1 MAQPTRHR
9 PVLREPPK
17 PGAPTPGA
25 EAGGDTGAG
34 AVAHCR
40 GERTGARAVGDGLA
54 GAPRTRT
61 LSARDPASTLLATDP
76 ETNTRPRGRRT
87 RRRMAQPFA
96 AARTREQPGAGR
108 GTAPGGKAGAPA
120 AQRARR
126 RGWLR
131 AHGQGTVSGCKG
143 CVPYFFNYVT
153 SEEGRTTEK
162 VKRSRL
168 PGAGGRG
175 EMNGQDTEKF

>member
-9 PVLREPPK
+9 PALREPPE

-34 AVAHCR
+34 AVAHRR

-87 RRRMAQPFA
+87 RRRMAQLSQLPGRGSSRARAAEQHPEGA
-96 AARTREQPGAGR
+96 AAGLAPRTRPGNGV
-108 GTAPGGKAGAPA
+108 GL
-120 AQRARR
+120 QR
-126 RGWLR
+126 LR
-131 AHGQGTVSGCKG
+131 PV
-143 CVPYFFNYVT
+143 FFQ
-153 SEEGRTTEK
+153 
-162 VKRSRL
+162 L
-168 PGAGGRG
+168 C
-175 EMNGQDTEKF
+175 DI